1 MGSKK
6 AGFLSTVSFVALIGG
21 FGFSA
26 SAAEYLDVWG
36 GPYFALGGA
45 GKFARGESNPEAYG
59 FAEAGYDFN
68 VPDSKFIVGVV
79 GNFDFGE
86 MEDEYDG
93 GFDFRIGNAWGI
105 GARAGLKTMHS
116 LLLYGVAGFS
126 QAEISG
132 ACDSGG
138 KVKCSKSVSDFDD
151 SWESGYF
158 VGAGVEKA
166 FSENVAAKLEYRYE
180 DFGDVEDLDDM
191 DAHSVRGSLVFS
203 IGKHGD
209 DY

>member
-1 MGSKK
+1 MSNSKT
-6 AGFLSTVSFVALIGG
+6 GFLSTVSFAALIGA
-21 FGFSA
+21 FSFSA
-26 SAAEYLDVWG
+26 SASDYLDVWG

-45 GKFARGESNPEAYG
+45 GKFARGESDGELYG
-59 FAEAGYDFN
+59 FAEAGYDFA
-68 VPDSKFIVGVV
+68 VPDSEFVVGVV
-79 GNFDFGE
+79 GNFDIGE
-86 MEDEYDG
+86 MEDNYDFG
-93 GFDFRIGNAWGI
+93 YDVQIGNAWGI
-105 GARAGLKTMHS
+105 GARAGVKTMHS

-132 ACDSGG
+132 NCASGG
-138 KVKCSKSVSDFDD
+138 KKCPKGVTDLDTT
-151 SWESGYF
+151 WESGYF

-180 DFGDVEDLDDM
+180 DYGDVEDLDDM
-191 DAHSVRGSLVFS
+191 DAHSVRGSLVFR